1 MDLAFVPPPPPH
13 LALNY
18 FVVSPKIPLK
28 KKPLN
33 TKKKKKV
40 CGSSRRISPNLIPS
54 LIHNKPTNKNERP
67 KRFFSI
73 KWRPPAVHR
82 EGVKVRNPPE
92 TPSNR
97 INTKKKENE
106 TKKKNQPTRKAKIK
120 NIMEMT
126 KHPSPPLSI
135 HRRETCCFAWRS
147 RCSTSPP
154 ARREWRLFLL
164 QDTFF
169 VVVLVTCVGNDFFLF
184 SPSLSLSPLS
194 RSACGACVSR
204 VPPMGGLPLACYIFT
219 KYEDTTYKPFYIATR
234 APPGPAPR
242 PSPNDFF
249 NRRPLMV
256 IKRCWKKKKR
266 KEEEEEERNK
276 NYLNANSSSTRRKI
290 RKKKLLQIWR
300 HFFCVCIFSPP
311 SVWWFVWSMCV
322 CVVILLSTMRLN
334 YSNKNTAYFRF
345 THQTTLIDSK
355 SSPVDDIGIV

>member
-1 MDLAFVPPPPPH
+1 MVAVEEYPPT
-13 LALNY
+13 LFL
-18 FVVSPKIPLK
+18 PLYTTNQQIK
-28 KKPLN
+28 MKD
-33 TKKKKKV
+33 
-40 CGSSRRISPNLIPS
+40 PND
-54 LIHNKPTNKNERP
+54 
-67 KRFFSI
+67 FFSI

-184 SPSLSLSPLS
+184 SPSLSLSLS
-194 RSACGACVSR
+194 
-204 VPPMGGLPLACYIFT
+204 
-219 KYEDTTYKPFYIATR
+219 
-234 APPGPAPR
+234 PAPR
-242 PSPNDFF
+242 VV
-249 NRRPLMV
+249 RVCRVCPLWV
-256 IKRCWKKKKR
+256 ASR
-266 KEEEEEERNK
+266 
-276 NYLNANSSSTRRKI
+276 
-290 RKKKLLQIWR
+290 
-300 HFFCVCIFSPP
+300 
-311 SVWWFVWSMCV
+311 
-322 CVVILLSTMRLN
+322 
-334 YSNKNTAYFRF
+334 
-345 THQTTLIDSK
+345 
-355 SSPVDDIGIV
+355 